1 MAQRLTQLEL
11 CQVGPGIGVE
21 IECVVDSGN
30 VGVMK
35 PDPRI
40 FEAAIDLLGLRA
52 DQVWYVGDM
61 PAIDV
66 IGARRAGIR
75 PFLMDPLSLHLDAS
89 YERVPSLA
97 ALADLIR
104 CSSPHKPP
112 T

>member
-1 MAQRLTQLEL
+1 MGPRLAQLEL
-11 CQVGPGIGVE
+11 CQVGPGIGVD

-40 FEAAIDLLGLRA
+40 FQAAIDLLGLEP

-66 IGARRAGIR
+66 VGARRAGIR
-75 PFLMDPLSLHLDAS
+75 PYLMDPLGLHLDAG
-89 YERVPSLA
+89 YERISSLT
-97 ALADLIR
+97 ALAELIA
-104 CSSPHKPP
+104 
-112 T
+112 TAAA